1 MSYLEK
7 KSIEDI
13 DVAGKKVLV
22 RVDFN
27 VPIKSGKITDDT
39 RIVSVLPTINYL
51 LEHGAAVI
59 LMSHWAK
66 HKGKKTLLYTLSPIA
81 ERLSELLGRPVAFAY
96 DCTNDKTRQA
106 AANLKSGEVLLLE
119 NLRFYDEEEEN
130 DPEFAKELASLAD
143 IYVNDAFG
151 TAHRAHAS
159 TEGIT
164 HFLPAVSGLLMNK
177 EIKGMGPAVGEPV
190 RPYVAII
197 GGAKVSD
204 KIFVIKHLITKV
216 DKLLIGGG
224 MANTFLAAAGYD
236 MQKSL
241 VEEDRLDWA
250 RDFLSTDIAK
260 EKLMLPVDLVA
271 AISFSEDALH
281 QVCPVDSMPA
291 GWMALDVGPATVE
304 SFVSVIQ
311 SAATIFW
318 NGPLGVFEMEP
329 FACGTFAIARAI
341 ASSPAYSIIGGGDSV
356 AAVHKAG
363 VAEQISHISTGGG
376 ASLGFLGGKILPGI
390 AALDDK

>member
-1 MSYLEK
+1 
-7 KSIEDI
+7 
-13 DVAGKKVLV
+13 
-22 RVDFN
+22 
-27 VPIKSGKITDDT
+27 
-39 RIVSVLPTINYL
+39 SVLPTINYL

-177 EIKGMGPAVGEPV
+177 EIKGMGPAVGEPD

-250 RDFLSTDIAK
+250 RYFLSTDIAK

-281 QVCPVDSMPA
+281 QVCSVDSMPA
-291 GWMALDVGPATVE
+291 GWMALDIGPATVE

>member
-119 NLRFYDEEEEN
+119 NLRFYDEE
-130 DPEFAKELASLAD
+130 D

-177 EIKGMGPAVGEPV
+177 EIKGMGPAVGEPD

-281 QVCPVDSMPA
+281 QVCSVDSMPA
-291 GWMALDVGPATVE
+291 GWMALDIGPDTVE

-311 SAATIFW
+311 SAVTIFW